1 MGGLTRLFMRILP
14 IITLICFICFGIS
27 YTFET
32 QQTGSL
38 TYLSKEVITLND
50 NETPQDT
57 TDDLTIEQYK
67 FDMVSY
73 AQNIDQ
79 DILKR
84 STTKVFQLQTY
95 QAVLDTFNN
104 IWEDGYNS
112 GDIMNTILN
121 ASILIIDTLI
131 LPINIVLVPLRITAG
146 ILLTAFSLVG
156 INVNKQTTI
165 INALNFLVDKLNINL
180 SNPVY
185 DKPYSKYNGTWWQMD
200 TTITSQQQG
209 TQAQW
214 SINVLFE
221 SQSGGQY
228 KAILVQ
234 TINSKLHIWYRD
246 TENYEIEVY
255 NEDNGWIYQDSKT
268 IYIKTN
274 NTLDQAD
281 YQKLELYLTN
291 WATQIQ

>member
-32 QQTGSL
+32 QQTGSI

-50 NETPQDT
+50 NGTPET
-57 TDDLTIEQYK
+57 TDDLTIEQYQ
-67 FDMVSY
+67 FDMVTY
-73 AQNIDQ
+73 TENIDQ

-95 QAVLDTFNN
+95 QAVLDTFNS
-104 IWEDGYNS
+104 IWENGYNA
-112 GDIMNTILN
+112 GDVMNTVLN

-146 ILLTAFSLVG
+146 ILLTAFSILG
-156 INVNKQTTI
+156 INVSKQTTI

-180 SNPVY
+180 ISPVY
-185 DKPYSKYNGTWWQMD
+185 DKPYSKYNGTYWQMNQN
-200 TTITSQQQG
+200 IISQAQG
-209 TQAQW
+209 TGNAW
-214 SINVLFE
+214 NINVLFE
-221 SQSGGQY
+221 SQSGGNY
-228 KAILVQ
+228 KKITCQ
-234 TINSKLHIWYRD
+234 TINSKLHIWYTD
-246 TENYEIEVY
+246 IDNYQIEVY
-255 NEDNGWIYQDSKT
+255 NQDNGWIYQDSRL
-268 IYIKTN
+268 IFIKAN
-274 NTLDQAD
+274 NTLQETD
-281 YQKLELYLTN
+281 YMLLDLYLTN